1 MAPASLQ
8 DWFEVHN
15 LFVKYTTSLDRCD
28 PEGVVTCFA
37 SDGVVDSPLMGIFK
51 GREAIRAFAERTV
64 KASRGRDG
72 QFRHVVSNL
81 VVEAEGDHANAT
93 CYLLDYLTADGTTEL
108 LSPGEYRCTL
118 TRIDGRWLFNNR
130 MVTLDQ
136 PFPIKL

>member
-1 MAPASLQ
+1 
-8 DWFEVHN
+8 
-15 LFVKYTTSLDRCD
+15 
-28 PEGVVTCFA
+28 
-37 SDGVVDSPLMGIFK
+37 
-51 GREAIRAFAERTV
+51 V
-64 KASRGRDG
+64 KASRERDG

-81 VVEAEGDHANAT
+81 IVDVEGDHANAT
-93 CYLLDYLTADGTTEL
+93 CYLLDYLTANGKTEL